1 MKDIKVF
8 SYCLGGWFIF
18 GTLILYALISFFDF
32 LIGMEGRVM
41 QEQGFSFMYRMMNE
55 MFKYCLPLIFFGI
68 GYIAMGYYYEKIRKN
83 ALMIHIA
90 LSAGL
95 FIWGLIAA
103 IKIYPA
109 ISGLADMIPDHN
121 DDFMETYNKTV
132 ISGSAIM
139 GVVQFVFPQ
148 FYLGYLIN
156 KNNKEAADEEP
167 T

>member
-1 MKDIKVF
+1 
-8 SYCLGGWFIF
+8 
-18 GTLILYALISFFDF
+18 
-32 LIGMEGRVM
+32 
-41 QEQGFSFMYRMMNE
+41 
-55 MFKYCLPLIFFGI
+55 
-68 GYIAMGYYYEKIRKN
+68 
-83 ALMIHIA
+83 MIHIA